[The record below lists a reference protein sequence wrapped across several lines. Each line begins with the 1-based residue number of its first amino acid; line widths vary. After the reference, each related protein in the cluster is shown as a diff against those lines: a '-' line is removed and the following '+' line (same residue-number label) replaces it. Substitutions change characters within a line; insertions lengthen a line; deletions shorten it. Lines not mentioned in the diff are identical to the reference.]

1 MDLLSISAISVPA
14 ATVARDLYPGW
25 KRRVGKGRGGAS
37 IADRHTLVTAD
48 NEQPDAGNIYHGAIG
63 EL

>member
-1 MDLLSISAISVPA
+1 M
-14 ATVARDLYPGW
+14 
-25 KRRVGKGRGGAS
+25 GAS

-48 NEQPDAGNIYHGAIG
+48 KEQPDAGNIYHGAIG